1 MTVIRLSVSRI
12 FSGMNQRKDTD
23 SFISGEIRSL
33 QGPHASRSDGV
44 GCRLPPERELHDV
57 ARLKQFRG
65 IATRLRII
73 HVN

>member
-1 MTVIRLSVSRI
+1 
-12 FSGMNQRKDTD
+12 MNQRKDTD

-33 QGPHASRSDGV
+33 QGLPCWPDRIGI
-44 GCRLPPERELHDV
+44 GCRLPPERELHAV